1 MRALGPARPCAL
13 LVVLGALLGGCAGGT
28 LGDASGTFE
37 PRTPGTLTV
46 ITQPLPSP
54 GFWEGRGDRPTGG
67 LEYGMAQDLA
77 DRFGLG
83 RVVVRTAPFARIVA
97 GGLGDADL
105 AMALITQTGERE
117 DVLDFSAPYFNSPP
131 ALLVRSGTEVPD
143 VETAQEL
150 RWGLI
155 RGTTFEDVV
164 EETIQP
170 DEDPLLFSSRR
181 AEVEALLSGRVE
193 VAMLDLPAAQAL
205 AQARPRLAVE
215 GKLSRTEPIAIAL
228 PDGSENVDAVSSAVR
243 AMIADGTLDELAERW
258 LGASVAA
265 GEESVPLLRT
275 SEP

>member
-1 MRALGPARPCAL
+1 M
-13 LVVLGALLGGCAGGT
+13 
-28 LGDASGTFE
+28 
-37 PRTPGTLTV
+37 
-46 ITQPLPSP
+46 
-54 GFWEGRGDRPTGG
+54 
-67 LEYGMAQDLA
+67 
-77 DRFGLG
+77 
-83 RVVVRTAPFARIVA
+83 
-97 GGLGDADL
+97 
-105 AMALITQTGERE
+105 
-117 DVLDFSAPYFNSPP
+117 
-131 ALLVRSGTEVPD
+131 
-143 VETAQEL
+143 ETAQEL